1 MSMDSIVRG
10 VTSGTGVEVAG
21 TNQLK
26 VIPETDASA
35 NPGNVGSLRHFG
47 ENDAGALTGD
57 ILLRSP
63 EVDVDYRQRVS
74 QDLIFDDHVFNTT
87 AQDTG
92 KHSYANTTMTN
103 TWTAG
108 QLTTNG
114 SSITTTATG
123 TVFATYAQFPFQGT
137 TTVSADAELG
147 FSAQPQSNVFIEFGI
162 GIPGA
167 QTVAPTDGVFFRLGS
182 NGLQG
187 IASFNGAETSTGVFP
202 LADGAGTWVYTNA
215 KRYQFIC
222 YTTAVE
228 AQFWVNDGTGANC
241 LGTIPLP
248 SGQSRMCMS
257 SYGQFFLKHRH
268 TGGAAGGVI
277 QTTMGAYN
285 VRVGGTNLLTS
296 VSTAGNR
303 IQGSYQGGS
312 GGTMGSVARFGTITT
327 GNEANV
333 TAAVPT
339 TATAALGSGLGGT
352 FWETVS
358 LAVNTDGIIMSY
370 QVPAGT
376 VNIPGRRLCL
386 RGMYLSSYVQTVIVG
401 GPYVAEYF
409 LAFGHTAVSL
419 ATTEAATTKAPRR
432 FPLPFNQL
440 VTAAQAVSTLVSQS
454 IQFVDFGDAPVYVNP
469 GEFIQLCTRH
479 IGTVGTSGTVVHRV
493 TPVYGWE

>member
-1 MSMDSIVRG
+1 MALDTNIVG
-10 VTSGTGVEVAG
+10 ALSGTGADVNASR
-21 TNQLK
+21 QLK
-26 VIPETDASA
+26 VVLETDAATS
-35 NPGNVGSLRHFG
+35 PDNVGCTRHFG
-47 ENDAGALTGD
+47 ENDGGALTGVT
-57 ILLRSP
+57 LLRSP
-63 EVDVDYRQRVS
+63 EVDVDYRERAAA
-74 QDLIFDDHVFNTT
+74 DTIMDDHVFNTT

-92 KHSYANTTMTN
+92 KHTYSNTTMTN
-103 TWTAG
+103 AWTAG
-108 QLTTNG
+108 QVTTNA
-114 SSITTTATG
+114 SSITTTTTG
-123 TVFATYAQFPFQGT
+123 TVFSTYAFFPILGT
-137 TTVSADAELG
+137 TTLATDTEIG

-167 QTVAPTDGVFFRLGS
+167 QTVAPTDGVFFRLNAS
-182 NGLQG
+182 GLQG
-187 IASFNGAETSTGVFP
+187 IASFNGAETSTGIFP
-202 LADGAGTWVYTNA
+202 AADGAGTWTYTNA

-222 YTTAVE
+222 YATTVE

-257 SYGQFFLKHRH
+257 SAGQFFLKHRH

-277 QTTMGAYN
+277 QSTMGAYN
-285 VRVGGTNLLTS
+285 VRIGGPQMATTL
-296 VSTAGNR
+296 STQGNR
-303 IQGSYQGGS
+303 LNGSYQGLS
-312 GGTMGSVARFGTITT
+312 GGPMGTSARFGTITT

-339 TATAALGSGLGGT
+339 TTTAALGSGLGGT

-376 VNIPGRRLCL
+376 VNYPGRRLIL
-386 RGMYLSSYVQTVIVG
+386 RGMFLTSYVQTVIAG
-401 GPYVAEYF
+401 GPYIAEWF

-419 ATTEAATTKAPRR
+419 ATTETATSKAPRR
-432 FPLPFNQL
+432 IALPFTQAI
-440 VTAAQAVSTLVSQS
+440 TANQAVSTMISQNET
-454 IQFVDFGDAPVYVNP
+454 FVDFGDAPVFVNP
-469 GEFIQLCTRH
+469 GEFVQLCTRH